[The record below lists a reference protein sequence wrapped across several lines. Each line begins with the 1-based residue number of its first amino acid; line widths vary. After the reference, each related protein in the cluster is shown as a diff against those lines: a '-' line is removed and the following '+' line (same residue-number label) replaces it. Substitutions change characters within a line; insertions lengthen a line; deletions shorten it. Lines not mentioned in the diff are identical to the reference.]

1 MLVPIREGSECVLG
15 FVLVMCIK
23 GIVRYVCVSFFQA
36 ARV

>member
-15 FVLVMCIK
+15 CVFVMCIK
-23 GIVRYVCVSFFQA
+23 EIIRYVCVSFCQG